1 MVGIKNRISPVGPR
15 HFAGLAGIAIFVL
28 TAWLLAPVTIDSDGL
43 AGNSAMARGGGNGGG
58 GNGNGGGNGGGHG
71 KGHGKGGGGGQI
83 LLLGNPDTGGGNAN
97 GHSHAPVHSHDT
109 LSVNDN
115 GETASQL
122 GSLNAAHA
130 SPKAFENANGNSV
143 IGALKNYMDALVDY
157 IAGGSPQPAADALAD
172 AANKDA
178 LIDQNLID
186 EVNSMLDGK
195 TGDFSHESIG
205 GDPVHDT
212 EDDIADLIN
221 PSS

>member
-1 MVGIKNRISPVGPR
+1 MIGIENRKAPLRSRYI
-15 HFAGLAGIAIFVL
+15 AGLAGVAIF
-28 TAWLLAPVTIDSDGL
+28 ALAAGLFTPVAIDSGGF
-43 AGNSAMARGGGNGGG
+43 AANSAMARGGGNGG
-58 GNGNGGGNGGGHG
+58 NGNGHG
-71 KGHGKGGGGGQI
+71 KGHGKGGDGGRI
-83 LLLGNPDTGGGNAN
+83 LLGTAETGGGNAN
-97 GHSHAPVHSHDT
+97 GHSHARTHSHDT
-109 LSVNDN
+109 LSANDK

-143 IGALKNYMDALVDY
+143 IGALKSYMDALVDY

-195 TGDFSHESIG
+195 TGDFSHESTG

>member
-1 MVGIKNRISPVGPR
+1 MIGIENRKAPLRPR
-15 HFAGLAGIAIFVL
+15 YIAGLAGVAIFALAAGLL
-28 TAWLLAPVTIDSDGL
+28 TPVAIDSGGF
-43 AGNSAMARGGGNGGG
+43 AANSAMARGGGNGGG
-58 GNGNGGGNGGGHG
+58 NGGGRGGGHG
-71 KGHGKGGGGGQI
+71 NGHGKGGGQT
-83 LLLGNPDTGGGNAN
+83 LLLGSAGTGGGGAT
-97 GHSHAPVHSHDT
+97 GHSHAPVHSHGN
-109 LSVNDN
+109 LSANDN
-115 GETASQL
+115 GETAAQL

-143 IGALKNYMDALVDY
+143 IDALKNYMDALVDY

-195 TGDFSHESIG
+195 TGDFSHDS
-205 GDPVHDT
+205 PVHDT